1 MGVSFRS
8 NGHEMKLE
16 SSNATLTELEGAV
29 LATITERGPMTA
41 YGLKEVFRRSPS
53 GFWSGSAGAVYPL
66 VKRLEARGLLT
77 SAETSASKRPKREF
91 TISPEGRRLMQAW
104 IADVTQA
111 TNLGYDPLR
120 TRAQFSH
127 LLDQRQ
133 RNAFFDAVEDK
144 IMDAPAPPDASDRV
158 GLLHGH
164 WLKARAAWFRA
175 FRKDG

>member
-29 LATITERGPMTA
+29 LATIAERGPMTA
-41 YGLKEVFRRSPS
+41 YGLKEIFRRSPS

-91 TISPEGRRLMQAW
+91 AISTEGQRLMRAW
-104 IADVTQA
+104 IADVAQA

-127 LLDQRQ
+127 LLDQDQ
-133 RNAFFDAVEDK
+133 RDIFFDAVEDG
-144 IMDAPAPPDASDRV
+144 ISDAPAPPGASDSVSR
-158 GLLHGH
+158 LHAH
-164 WLKARAAWFRA
+164 WLKARASWFKA